1 MAFGLMYCNSDH
13 CLFKSSHPEAV
24 VDVSVVEEPVGQQE
38 LQHHNAEV
46 QELAEDEAT
55 KIDVVPK

>member
-1 MAFGLMYCNSDH
+1 
-13 CLFKSSHPEAV
+13 
-24 VDVSVVEEPVGQQE
+24 VEEPVGQQE

-46 QELAEDEAT
+46 QKLAEDEAT

>member
-1 MAFGLMYCNSDH
+1 
-13 CLFKSSHPEAV
+13 
-24 VDVSVVEEPVGQQE
+24 VEEPVGQQE